1 MPFLFLFVF
10 YLQFVFLIM
19 TVQLF
24 VPCFIDQLYP
34 QVAFN
39 TIKVLEKAGC
49 IVKYNEKQT
58 CCGQP
63 AFNAGFWGESK
74 DVCTKFV
81 QDFDGADYIVSPS
94 ASCTGF
100 VRNNYGKLFEN
111 NAFQSPAKK
120 VTNRM
125 FELSEFLVKIL
136 NVTDLGASFNG
147 KVTYHDSCAGLR
159 ECNIKTEPRTLL
171 NAVNGVELV
180 EMNDTDMCCGFGGS
194 FAVKFDTISVA
205 MADQKIDNA
214 IATNAEYIV
223 STDMS
228 CLMHLDGRINF
239 NGQAIKVLH
248 LADVLASGY

>member
-1 MPFLFLFVF
+1 M
-10 YLQFVFLIM
+10 Q
-19 TVQLF
+19 VQLF
-24 VPCFIDQLYP
+24 IPCFIDQLYP

-39 TIKVLEKAGC
+39 TVKILEKAGC
-49 IVKYNEKQT
+49 TVKYNTQQT

-94 ASCTGF
+94 ASCAGF
-100 VRNNYGKLFEN
+100 IRNNYGKLFEN

-120 VTNRM
+120 VSSQI

-136 NVTDLGASFNG
+136 GITDLGASFNG
-147 KVTYHDSCAGLR
+147 KVTFHDSCAGLR
-159 ECNIKTEPRTLL
+159 ECNIKAEPRALL
-171 NAVNGVELV
+171 QQVEGLELV
-180 EMNDTDMCCGFGGS
+180 EMNDTETCCGFGGS
-194 FAVKFDTISVA
+194 FAVKYDTISVA

-214 IATNAEYIV
+214 IATDAEYII

-228 CLMHLDGRINF
+228 CLMHIDGRINH
-239 NGQAIKVLH
+239 NGQQIKVIH
-248 LADVLASGY
+248 LADILASGY

>member
-1 MPFLFLFVF
+1 
-10 YLQFVFLIM
+10 M

-39 TIKVLEKAGC
+39 AIKVLEKAGC
-49 IVKYNEKQT
+49 EVKYNPNQT

-81 QDFDGADYIVSPS
+81 QDFDTADYIVSPS

-120 VTNRM
+120 VANQI
-125 FELSEFLVKIL
+125 FELAEFLVKIL
-136 NVTDLGASFNG
+136 KVTNVGAEFNA
-147 KVTYHDSCAGLR
+147 KVTYHDSCAALR
-159 ECNIKTEPRTLL
+159 ECSIKEEPRTLL
-171 NAVNGVELV
+171 AAVKGLELV
-180 EMNDTDMCCGFGGS
+180 EMKETTTCCGFGGS
-194 FAVKFDTISVA
+194 FAVKYDTISVA

-214 IATNAEYIV
+214 LATEAEYIV
-223 STDMS
+223 STDTS
-228 CLMHLDGRINF
+228 CLMHLEGRINF
-239 NGQAIKVLH
+239 NGKAIKIIH
-248 LADVLASGY
+248 LADILSSGY

>member
-1 MPFLFLFVF
+1 M
-10 YLQFVFLIM
+10 Q
-19 TVQLF
+19 VQLF
-24 VPCFIDQLYP
+24 IPCFIDQLYP

-39 TIKVLEKAGC
+39 TVKILEKAGC
-49 IVKYNEKQT
+49 TVKYNTQQT

-94 ASCTGF
+94 ASCAGF

-120 VTNRM
+120 VSSQI

-136 NVTDLGASFNG
+136 GITDLGASFNG
-147 KVTYHDSCAGLR
+147 KATYHDSCAGLR
-159 ECNIKTEPRTLL
+159 ECNIKTEPRALL
-171 NAVNGVELV
+171 NKVNGLEIV
-180 EMNDTDMCCGFGGS
+180 EMNDTETCCGFGGS
-194 FAVKFDTISVA
+194 FAVKYDTISVA
-205 MADQKIDNA
+205 MADQKIEHA
-214 IATNAEYIV
+214 IATDAEYII

-228 CLMHLDGRINF
+228 CLMHLDGRINH
-239 NGQAIKVLH
+239 NGQQIKVIH
-248 LADVLASGY
+248 LADILSSGY

>member
-1 MPFLFLFVF
+1 M
-10 YLQFVFLIM
+10 Q
-19 TVQLF
+19 VQLF
-24 VPCFIDQLYP
+24 IPCFIDQLYP

-39 TIKVLEKAGC
+39 TVKILEKAGC
-49 IVKYNEKQT
+49 TVKYNTQQT

-94 ASCTGF
+94 ASCAGF

-120 VTNRM
+120 VSSQI

-136 NVTDLGASFNG
+136 GITDLGASFNG
-147 KVTYHDSCAGLR
+147 KATYHDSCAGLR
-159 ECNIKTEPRTLL
+159 ECNIKVEPRVLL
-171 NAVNGVELV
+171 NQVNGLELI
-180 EMNDTDMCCGFGGS
+180 EMNDNETCCGFGGS
-194 FAVKFDTISVA
+194 FAVKYDTISVA
-205 MADQKIDNA
+205 MADQKIENA
-214 IATNAEYIV
+214 IATEAEYII

-228 CLMHLDGRINF
+228 CLMHIDGRINY
-239 NGQAIKVLH
+239 NGQKIQVIH

>member
-1 MPFLFLFVF
+1 MPFLFMHVF
-10 YLQFVFLIM
+10 YIQFVFLTM

-24 VPCFIDQLYP
+24 IPCFIDQLYP
-34 QVAFN
+34 QVAYN

-49 IVKYNEKQT
+49 TVKYNDQQT

-81 QDFDGADYIVSPS
+81 QDFDGSDYIVSPS
-94 ASCTGF
+94 ASCAGF

-120 VTNRM
+120 AANRM

-159 ECNIKTEPRTLL
+159 ECNIKEEPRKLL
-171 NAVNGVELV
+171 QAVQGIEIV
-180 EMNDTDMCCGFGGS
+180 EMNDTTVCCGFGGS
-194 FAVKFDTISVA
+194 FAVKFDAISVA

-214 IATNAEYIV
+214 LATDAEYIV

>member
-1 MPFLFLFVF
+1 
-10 YLQFVFLIM
+10 M

-39 TIKVLEKAGC
+39 AIKVLEKAGC
-49 IVKYNEKQT
+49 VVKYNPNQT

-81 QDFDGADYIVSPS
+81 QDFDTADYIVSPS

-120 VTNRM
+120 VANQI
-125 FELSEFLVKIL
+125 FELAEFLVKIL
-136 NVTDLGASFNG
+136 KVTNVGAEFNA
-147 KVTYHDSCAGLR
+147 KVTYHDSCAALR
-159 ECNIKTEPRTLL
+159 ECNIKEEPRTLL
-171 NAVNGVELV
+171 AAVKGLELV
-180 EMNDTDMCCGFGGS
+180 EMKETTTCCGFGGS
-194 FAVKFDTISVA
+194 FAVKYDTISVA

-214 IATNAEYIV
+214 IATEAEYIV
-223 STDMS
+223 STDTS
-228 CLMHLDGRINF
+228 CLMHLEGRINF
-239 NGQAIKVLH
+239 NGKAIKIIH
-248 LADVLASGY
+248 LADILSSGY

>member
-1 MPFLFLFVF
+1 MK
-10 YLQFVFLIM
+10 
-19 TVQLF
+19 VQLF
-24 VPCFIDQLYP
+24 IPCFIDQLYP

-39 TIKVLEKAGC
+39 TVKILEKAGC
-49 IVKYNEKQT
+49 TVAYNTQQT

-94 ASCTGF
+94 ASCAGF
-100 VRNNYGKLFEN
+100 IRNNYGKLFEN

-120 VTNRM
+120 VSSQI

-136 NVTDLGASFNG
+136 NVTDLGASFIG
-147 KVTYHDSCAGLR
+147 KATFHDSCAGLR
-159 ECNIKTEPRTLL
+159 ECNIKAEPRALL
-171 NAVNGVELV
+171 SQVEGLELV
-180 EMNDTDMCCGFGGS
+180 EMNDNETCCGFGGS
-194 FAVKFDTISVA
+194 FAVKYDTISVA

-214 IATNAEYIV
+214 IATEAEYII

-228 CLMHLDGRINF
+228 CLMHIDGRINH
-239 NGQAIKVLH
+239 NGQQIKVIH
-248 LADVLASGY
+248 LADILANGY

>member
-1 MPFLFLFVF
+1 MM
-10 YLQFVFLIM
+10 Q
-19 TVQLF
+19 VQLF
-24 VPCFIDQLYP
+24 IPCFIDQLYP

-39 TIKVLEKAGC
+39 TVKVLEKAGC
-49 IVKYNEKQT
+49 TVKYNTQQT

-94 ASCTGF
+94 ASCAGF
-100 VRNNYGKLFEN
+100 IRNNYGKLFEN

-120 VTNRM
+120 VASQI

-136 NVTDLGASFNG
+136 GITELGASFNG
-147 KVTYHDSCAGLR
+147 KATFHDSCAGLR
-159 ECNIKTEPRTLL
+159 ECNIKAEPRALL
-171 NAVNGVELV
+171 SQVEGLELV
-180 EMNDTDMCCGFGGS
+180 EMNDTETCCGFGGS
-194 FAVKFDTISVA
+194 FAVKYDTISVA

-214 IATNAEYIV
+214 IATEAEFII

-228 CLMHLDGRINF
+228 CLMHLDGRINHH
-239 NGQAIKVLH
+239 GQQIKVIH
-248 LADVLASGY
+248 LADILASGY

>member
-1 MPFLFLFVF
+1 MK
-10 YLQFVFLIM
+10 
-19 TVQLF
+19 VQLF
-24 VPCFIDQLYP
+24 IPCFIDQLYP

-39 TIKVLEKAGC
+39 TVKVLEKAGC
-49 IVKYNEKQT
+49 TVAYNTQQT

-94 ASCTGF
+94 ASCAGF
-100 VRNNYGKLFEN
+100 IRNNYGKLFEN

-120 VTNRM
+120 VASQI

-136 NVTDLGASFNG
+136 GVTDLGASFNG
-147 KVTYHDSCAGLR
+147 KATFHDSCAGLR
-159 ECNIKTEPRTLL
+159 ECNIKSEPRALL
-171 NAVNGVELV
+171 SQVTGLELV
-180 EMNDTDMCCGFGGS
+180 EMNDTETCCGFGGS
-194 FAVKFDTISVA
+194 FAVKYDTISVA

-214 IATNAEYIV
+214 IATDAEFII

-228 CLMHLDGRINF
+228 CLMHLDGRINH
-239 NGQAIKVLH
+239 NGQQIKVIH
-248 LADVLASGY
+248 LADILASGY

>member
-1 MPFLFLFVF
+1 MK
-10 YLQFVFLIM
+10 
-19 TVQLF
+19 VQLF
-24 VPCFIDQLYP
+24 IPCFIDQLYP

-39 TIKVLEKAGC
+39 TVKVLEKAGC
-49 IVKYNEKQT
+49 TVAYNTQQT

-94 ASCTGF
+94 ASCAGF
-100 VRNNYGKLFEN
+100 IRNNYGKLFEN

-120 VTNRM
+120 VSSQI

-136 NVTDLGASFNG
+136 GITELGASFNG
-147 KVTYHDSCAGLR
+147 KATFHDSCAGLR
-159 ECNIKTEPRTLL
+159 ECNIKAEPRALL
-171 NAVNGVELV
+171 SQVTGLELV
-180 EMNDTDMCCGFGGS
+180 EMNDTETCCGFGGS
-194 FAVKFDTISVA
+194 FAVKYDTISVA

-214 IATNAEYIV
+214 IATEAEYII

-228 CLMHLDGRINF
+228 CLMHLDGRINHH
-239 NGQAIKVLH
+239 GQQIKVIH
-248 LADVLASGY
+248 LADILASGY

>member
-1 MPFLFLFVF
+1 MK
-10 YLQFVFLIM
+10 
-19 TVQLF
+19 VQLF
-24 VPCFIDQLYP
+24 IPCFIDQLYP

-39 TIKVLEKAGC
+39 TVKVLEKAGC
-49 IVKYNEKQT
+49 TVAYNTQQT

-94 ASCTGF
+94 ASCAGF
-100 VRNNYGKLFEN
+100 IRNNYGKLFEN

-120 VTNRM
+120 VSSQI

-136 NVTDLGASFNG
+136 GITDLGASFNG
-147 KVTYHDSCAGLR
+147 KVTFHDSCAGLR
-159 ECNIKTEPRTLL
+159 ECNIKAEPRALL
-171 NAVNGVELV
+171 SQVAGLELV
-180 EMNDTDMCCGFGGS
+180 EMNDTETCCGFGGS
-194 FAVKFDTISVA
+194 FAVKYDTISVA

-214 IATNAEYIV
+214 IATEADFII

-228 CLMHLDGRINF
+228 CLMHLDGRVNH
-239 NGQAIKVLH
+239 NGQQIKVIH
-248 LADVLASGY
+248 LADILASGY

>member
-1 MPFLFLFVF
+1 M
-10 YLQFVFLIM
+10 Q
-19 TVQLF
+19 VQLF
-24 VPCFIDQLYP
+24 IPCFIDQLYP

-39 TIKVLEKAGC
+39 TVKILEKAGC
-49 IVKYNEKQT
+49 TVKYNTQQT

-94 ASCTGF
+94 ASCAGF

-120 VTNRM
+120 VSSQI

-136 NVTDLGASFNG
+136 GITDLGASFNG
-147 KVTYHDSCAGLR
+147 KVTFHDSCAGLR
-159 ECNIKTEPRTLL
+159 ECNIKAEPRTLL
-171 NAVNGVELV
+171 KQVEGLELV
-180 EMNDTDMCCGFGGS
+180 EMNDTETCCGFGGS
-194 FAVKFDTISVA
+194 FAVKYDTISVA
-205 MADQKIDNA
+205 MADQKIDHA
-214 IATNAEYIV
+214 IATDAEYII

-228 CLMHLDGRINF
+228 CLMHIDGRINH
-239 NGQAIKVLH
+239 NGQQIKVVH

>member
-1 MPFLFLFVF
+1 MK
-10 YLQFVFLIM
+10 
-19 TVQLF
+19 VQLF
-24 VPCFIDQLYP
+24 IPCFIDQLYP

-39 TIKVLEKAGC
+39 TVKVLEKAGC
-49 IVKYNEKQT
+49 TVAYNTQQT

-94 ASCTGF
+94 ASCAGF

-120 VTNRM
+120 VSSQI

-136 NVTDLGASFNG
+136 AVTELGASFNG
-147 KVTYHDSCAGLR
+147 KATFHDSCAGLR
-159 ECNIKTEPRTLL
+159 ECNIKAEPRALL
-171 NAVNGVELV
+171 SQVNGLELV
-180 EMNDTDMCCGFGGS
+180 EMNDTETCCGFGGS
-194 FAVKFDTISVA
+194 FAVKYDTISVA
-205 MADQKIDNA
+205 MADQKIDHA
-214 IATNAEYIV
+214 IATEAEYII

-228 CLMHLDGRINF
+228 CLMHLDGRINH
-239 NGQAIKVLH
+239 NGQQIKVIH
-248 LADVLASGY
+248 LADILASGY

>member
-1 MPFLFLFVF
+1 MK
-10 YLQFVFLIM
+10 
-19 TVQLF
+19 VQLF
-24 VPCFIDQLYP
+24 IPCFIDQLYP

-39 TIKVLEKAGC
+39 TVKVLEKAGC
-49 IVKYNEKQT
+49 TVAYNTQQT

-94 ASCTGF
+94 ASCAGF
-100 VRNNYGKLFEN
+100 IRNNYGKLFEN

-120 VTNRM
+120 VSSQI

-136 NVTDLGASFNG
+136 GITDLGASFNG
-147 KVTYHDSCAGLR
+147 KVTFHDSCAGLR
-159 ECNIKTEPRTLL
+159 ECNIKAEPRALL
-171 NAVNGVELV
+171 SEVAGLELV
-180 EMNDTDMCCGFGGS
+180 EMNDTETCCGFGGS
-194 FAVKFDTISVA
+194 FAVKYDTISVA

-214 IATNAEYIV
+214 IATEADFII

-228 CLMHLDGRINF
+228 CLMHLDGRINH
-239 NGQAIKVLH
+239 NGQQIKVIH
-248 LADVLASGY
+248 LADILASGY

>member
-1 MPFLFLFVF
+1 MK
-10 YLQFVFLIM
+10 
-19 TVQLF
+19 VQLF
-24 VPCFIDQLYP
+24 IPCFIDQLYP

-39 TIKVLEKAGC
+39 TVKILEKAGC
-49 IVKYNEKQT
+49 TVAYNTQQT

-94 ASCTGF
+94 ASCAGF
-100 VRNNYGKLFEN
+100 IRNNYGKLFEN

-120 VTNRM
+120 VSSQI

-136 NVTDLGASFNG
+136 GITDLGASFNG
-147 KVTYHDSCAGLR
+147 KVTFHDSCAGLR
-159 ECNIKTEPRTLL
+159 ECNIKAEPRALL
-171 NAVNGVELV
+171 SEVAGLELV
-180 EMNDTDMCCGFGGS
+180 EMNDTETCCGFGGS
-194 FAVKFDTISVA
+194 FAVKYDTISVA

-214 IATNAEYIV
+214 IATEAEFII

-228 CLMHLDGRINF
+228 CLMHLDGRINH
-239 NGQAIKVLH
+239 NGQQIKVIH
-248 LADVLASGY
+248 LADILASGY

>member
-1 MPFLFLFVF
+1 MK
-10 YLQFVFLIM
+10 
-19 TVQLF
+19 VQLF
-24 VPCFIDQLYP
+24 IPCFIDQLYP

-39 TIKVLEKAGC
+39 TVKVLEKAGC
-49 IVKYNEKQT
+49 TVAYNTQQT

-94 ASCTGF
+94 ASCAGF
-100 VRNNYGKLFEN
+100 IRNNYGKLFEN

-120 VTNRM
+120 VSSQI

-136 NVTDLGASFNG
+136 GITELGASFNG
-147 KVTYHDSCAGLR
+147 KATFHDSCAGLR
-159 ECNIKTEPRTLL
+159 ECNIKAEPRALL
-171 NAVNGVELV
+171 QQVTGLELV
-180 EMNDTDMCCGFGGS
+180 EMNDTETCCGFGGS
-194 FAVKFDTISVA
+194 FAVKYDTISVA

-214 IATNAEYIV
+214 IATNAEYII

-228 CLMHLDGRINF
+228 CLMHLDGRINHH
-239 NGQAIKVLH
+239 GQQIKVIH
-248 LADVLASGY
+248 LADILASGY

>member
-1 MPFLFLFVF
+1 MK
-10 YLQFVFLIM
+10 
-19 TVQLF
+19 VQLF
-24 VPCFIDQLYP
+24 IPCFIDQLYP

-39 TIKVLEKAGC
+39 TVKVLEKAGC
-49 IVKYNEKQT
+49 TVAYNTQQT

-94 ASCTGF
+94 ASCAGF
-100 VRNNYGKLFEN
+100 IRNNYGKLFEN

-120 VTNRM
+120 VASQI

-136 NVTDLGASFNG
+136 GITELGASFNG
-147 KVTYHDSCAGLR
+147 KATFHDSCAGLR
-159 ECNIKTEPRTLL
+159 ECNIKAEPRALRSQVEGL
-171 NAVNGVELV
+171 ELV
-180 EMNDTDMCCGFGGS
+180 EMNDTETCCGFGGS
-194 FAVKFDTISVA
+194 FAVKYDTISVA

-214 IATNAEYIV
+214 IATEAEFII

-228 CLMHLDGRINF
+228 CLMHLDGRINHH
-239 NGQAIKVLH
+239 GQQIKVIH
-248 LADVLASGY
+248 LADILASGY

>member
-1 MPFLFLFVF
+1 MK
-10 YLQFVFLIM
+10 
-19 TVQLF
+19 VQLF
-24 VPCFIDQLYP
+24 IPCFIDQLYP

-39 TIKVLEKAGC
+39 TVKILEKAGC
-49 IVKYNEKQT
+49 TVAYNTQQT

-94 ASCTGF
+94 ASCAGF

-120 VTNRM
+120 VSSQI
-125 FELSEFLVKIL
+125 FELSEFLVKVL
-136 NVTDLGASFNG
+136 AVTELGASFNG
-147 KVTYHDSCAGLR
+147 KATFHDSCAGLR
-159 ECNIKTEPRTLL
+159 ECNIKTEPRALL
-171 NAVNGVELV
+171 SQVNGLELV
-180 EMNDTDMCCGFGGS
+180 EMNDTETCCGFGGS
-194 FAVKFDTISVA
+194 FAVKYDTISVA
-205 MADQKIDNA
+205 MADQKIDHA
-214 IATNAEYIV
+214 IATEAEYII

-239 NGQAIKVLH
+239 NGQQIKVIH

>member
-1 MPFLFLFVF
+1 
-10 YLQFVFLIM
+10 
-19 TVQLF
+19 
-24 VPCFIDQLYP
+24 LYP

-39 TIKVLEKAGC
+39 TVKVLEKAGC
-49 IVKYNEKQT
+49 TVAYNTQQT

-94 ASCTGF
+94 ASCAGF
-100 VRNNYGKLFEN
+100 IRNNYGKLFEN

-120 VTNRM
+120 VSSQI

-136 NVTDLGASFNG
+136 GMTELGASFNG
-147 KVTYHDSCAGLR
+147 KATFHDSCAGLR
-159 ECNIKTEPRTLL
+159 ECNIKAEPRTLL
-171 NAVNGVELV
+171 SQVNGLELV
-180 EMNDTDMCCGFGGS
+180 EMNDTETCCGFGGS
-194 FAVKFDTISVA
+194 FAVKYDTISVA
-205 MADQKIDNA
+205 MADQKIDHA
-214 IATNAEYIV
+214 IATEAEYII

-239 NGQAIKVLH
+239 NGQQIKVIH
-248 LADVLASGY
+248 LADVLSSGY